1 MALVDKLLQ
10 FSDKQ
15 AIAAGASTFTLD
27 TVHKSVGTA
36 GLPICLQ
43 GHVVGP
49 ANATVTVTLQHS
61 DDNVTFTTAATSKA
75 FTAAELNKGTFFYAN
90 SATKRYVRLQYAVAN
105 APTGTISAWLGN
117 KADIRV
123 NYAAVTGP
131 GTPV

>member
-15 AIAAGASTFTLD
+15 AIAAGTSTFTLD
-27 TVHKSVGTA
+27 TVYKSVGTA
-36 GLPICLQ
+36 GLPVCLQ

-49 ANATVTVTLQHS
+49 ANATVTVTLEES
-61 DDNVTFTTAATSKA
+61 DDGTTFKAAAASKA
-75 FTAAELNKGTFFYAN
+75 FTAAELNKGTFFYVN
-90 SATKRYVRLQYAVAN
+90 NATKRFIRLSYAVAN
-105 APTGTISAWLGN
+105 APTGSISAWLGN

>member
-49 ANATVTVTLQHS
+49 ANATVTVTLEES
-61 DDNVTFTTAATSKA
+61 ADDTTFTAAAASKV
-75 FTAAELNKGTFFYAN
+75 FKAAELNKGTFFYVN
-90 SATKRYVRLQYAVAN
+90 SATKRFIRLSYAVAN
-105 APTGTISAWLGN
+105 APTGSISAWLGN
-117 KADIRV
+117 EADIRT
-123 NYAAVTGP
+123 NYDAVSGATV
-131 GTPV
+131 PV

>member
-27 TVHKSVGTA
+27 TIYKTVGTA
-36 GLPICLQ
+36 GLPVCLQ
-43 GHVVGP
+43 GHVVAP

-75 FTAAELNKGTFFYAN
+75 FTAAELNKGTFFYVN
-90 SATKRYVRLQYAVAN
+90 SATKRYVRLSYAVAN

>member
-36 GLPICLQ
+36 GLPVCLQ

-49 ANATVTVTLQHS
+49 ANATVIV
-61 DDNVTFTTAATSKA
+61 
-75 FTAAELNKGTFFYAN
+75 
-90 SATKRYVRLQYAVAN
+90 
-105 APTGTISAWLGN
+105 
-117 KADIRV
+117 
-123 NYAAVTGP
+123 
-131 GTPV
+131 

>member
-49 ANATVTVTLQHS
+49 ANATVTVTLEES
-61 DDNVTFTTAATSKA
+61 ADGTTLQRQPRQKCLKL
-75 FTAAELNKGTFFYAN
+75 LN
-90 SATKRYVRLQYAVAN
+90 
-105 APTGTISAWLGN
+105 
-117 KADIRV
+117 
-123 NYAAVTGP
+123 
-131 GTPV
+131 